1 VEVYFS
7 TMPRVVRIQ
16 DFALPEGALCF
27 DANGW
32 AYGDLHSV
40 GIALKGIT
48 LANAL
53 DGIMKLHGSLLGP
66 GELVFATPDEKG
78 YPDGRGSTVVD
89 GFLVFVPA
97 D

>member
-1 VEVYFS
+1 
-7 TMPRVVRIQ
+7 MPRVVHLPEDQ
-16 DFALPEGALCF
+16 DYPLPEGALCF

-32 AYGDLHSV
+32 ACGDPHFV

-48 LANAL
+48 LADAL
-53 DGIMKLHGSLLGP
+53 EGILKLHGSLLGP
-66 GELVFATPDEKG
+66 GELVFATSNEKG
-78 YPDGRGSTVVD
+78 YSDGRGSTVVD